1 MVYDFARYYGG
12 VCPRFDR
19 LGRLV
24 LSGWQ
29 DSQERLVEDGTPV
42 TTLVRRDR
50 RYGVLSRVLVRDRWS
65 GAVQRVDNG
74 DFLSQGGS
82 ARRVLTMPGRSNY
95 KTMRYNGQF
104 QLDRSASEQ
113 ERVELTIAQP
123 FCAWPGDLVSIR
135 RSKWDWN
142 GRYRVLQ
149 SATGMG
155 MEGAWTRLE
164 LALPDFVV

>member
-1 MVYDFARYYGG
+1 M
-12 VCPRFDR
+12 
-19 LGRLV
+19 
-24 LSGWQ
+24 
-29 DSQERLVEDGTPV
+29 
-42 TTLVRRDR
+42 
-50 RYGVLSRVLVRDRWS
+50 LVRDRWS

-104 QLDRSASEQ
+104 QLDRSASEL

-135 RSKWDWN
+135 RSAWDWN
-142 GRYRVLQ
+142 GRYRVVQ
-149 SATGMG
+149 SATGMDMG
-155 MEGAWTRLE
+155 GAWTRLE
-164 LALPDFVV
+164 LAPPDFVV